1 MATNPFHRWLIR
13 QRRWCEKCTSLTAAT
28 HVENYNGR
36 DTVLC
41 HEHASR
47 LANVRKSEKA
57 FELQENKTETKR
69 PRIEMKPKGTT
80 CQEQTQTK

>member
-1 MATNPFHRWLIR
+1 MTETQTSYHRFLIKHR
-13 QRRWCEKCTSLTAAT
+13 VYCEHETYWNFCYQLGTT
-28 HVENYNGR
+28 VEKVNGR

-57 FELQENKTETKR
+57 FELKEAKTRNT
-69 PRIEMKPKGTT
+69 
-80 CQEQTQTK
+80 